1 MTFKEVLSFT
11 GVYFFDDTEDVVDFE
26 ALLDGIEK
34 DAHKLLNIL
43 LLEALAVV
51 PLEAACQLIG
61 HREGCLGA
69 LKCGEELLELIYDTV
84 FLRGVDGLVVPKVT
98 LKQFVAYLHL

>member
-11 GVYFFDDTEDVVDFE
+11 GVDFFNNTEDVVDFE
-26 ALLDGIEK
+26 ALLDGIEE
-34 DAHKLLNIL
+34 DTHKFLDIL

-61 HREGCLGA
+61 HREGRFGA
-69 LKCGEELLELIYDTV
+69 LKCSKELLELIDDAV
-84 FLRGVDGLVVPKVT
+84 FLRGVDCLVVP
-98 LKQFVAYLHL
+98 